1 LWNAVVG
8 HTTGVGRKS
17 RDMTRT
23 FEVLSGRRA
32 LAVRD
37 APTAQQALVDYVR
50 GLGVPDDEIVRLGP
64 YAVAW
69 RGAVYKAAPVS
80 RDRLDRG

>member
-1 LWNAVVG
+1 MSSA
-8 HTTGVGRKS
+8 
-17 RDMTRT
+17 
-23 FEVLSGRRA
+23 FEVLSGKRA
-32 LAVRD
+32 LAVRE

-50 GLGVPDDEIVRLGP
+50 GLGVPDGEIVRLGP

-80 RDRLDRG
+80 RDRLKTG